1 MTNLGSLMNGEIV
14 AAWDENGED
23 VRFCSLDELVTFL
36 SFPNFSAIGSDKL
49 TNLASTAG
57 PPLGLVSMHHCLAG
71 AQEVQAH
78 ILHIDGQRA
87 KICIPYDNSSPPP
100 ILLLKLCKPGR
111 AAWWGTEIPLEVE
124 MHAPCVLN

>member
-49 TNLASTAG
+49 INLA
-57 PPLGLVSMHHCLAG
+57 
-71 AQEVQAH
+71 
-78 ILHIDGQRA
+78 
-87 KICIPYDNSSPPP
+87 Y
-100 ILLLKLCKPGR
+100 
-111 AAWWGTEIPLEVE
+111 
-124 MHAPCVLN
+124 